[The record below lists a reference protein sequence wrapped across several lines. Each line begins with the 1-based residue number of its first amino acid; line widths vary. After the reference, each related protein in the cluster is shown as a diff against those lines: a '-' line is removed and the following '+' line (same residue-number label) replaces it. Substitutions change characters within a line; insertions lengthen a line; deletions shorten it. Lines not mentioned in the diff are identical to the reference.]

1 MAGSRAWLVAIAAKC
16 GVLCGVVCGVLCT
29 ALASAAAQAIR
40 PYRPAFDVLD
50 YALTL
55 DLPDSGPTIHGNA
68 LLTVKRTAPAD
79 TLLLDLLDL
88 DVGKV
93 LVDDRPAPFVR
104 TPTEIA
110 IALPRGHKTSTTF
123 HVDVDYHGAVTDG
136 LIARRDSAGRW
147 TYFGDNWPNRGRHWI
162 PSIDH
167 PSDKA
172 TVTWRVR
179 APVGQTVVANG
190 KLVSK
195 RSVTDAATGEPRV
208 EWLWRE
214 SQNVPVYVMVVA
226 AAPLTEYDLGDTDCG
241 LAALQRCVHQ
251 DVYTAPEQAGMLPGP
266 FVNAGE
272 IVQLFS
278 TLVGPFPYEKLAHLQ
293 SSTRFGGMENAS
305 NIFYDDAL
313 FRRRAMT
320 DDLIAHETA
329 HQWFGDAVTERDWA
343 HLWLSEGFATYFA
356 ALWDRAAHGDSTF
369 RSRMAEIR
377 QAVLDDTISV
387 PKRPVIDTIET
398 NYLALLNRNSYEKG
412 GFVLHMLKNQVGERA
427 FFDALRAY
435 YAAHRG
441 STAVTDDLRAAM
453 EATSKQDLGWF
464 FDQWL
469 RRPGYPEVTAT
480 WSYDAASREVV
491 IDVAQGRGAAEP
503 RFGAFRFPLTI
514 AAIDSG
520 GTAHRG
526 TVNMPATVGAN
537 QQLRIPLATAPASI
551 VLDPDIDLLASFMV
565 VSK

>member
-1 MAGSRAWLVAIAAKC
+1 MAGTKSTKASLVALMA
-16 GVLCGVVCGVLCT
+16 LCV
-29 ALASAAAQAIR
+29 APAAAQSPR

-55 DLPDSGPTIHGNA
+55 DLPDSGPTIRGNA

-79 TLLLDLLDL
+79 TLWLDFLDL
-88 DVGKV
+88 DVNKV
-93 LVDDRPAPFVR
+93 LVDNRLARFVR

-110 IALPRGHKTSTTF
+110 IVLPAAPKSGTTF
-123 HVDVDYHGAVTDG
+123 HVDVDYHGEVRDG

-147 TYFGDNWPNRGRHWI
+147 TYFGDNWPNRARHWI

-179 APVGQTVVANG
+179 APVGRTVVANG
-190 KLVSK
+190 KLLSK
-195 RSVTDAATGEPRV
+195 RSVTDSVTGAPRV

-214 SQNVPVYVMVVA
+214 SQRVPVYVMVVA
-226 AAPLTEYDLGDTDCG
+226 AAPLAEYDLGDTDCG

-251 DVYTAPEQAGMLPGP
+251 YVYTAPEQAGTMPGP
-266 FVNAGE
+266 FVNAGA

-313 FRRRAMT
+313 FRRNAMT

-329 HQWFGDAVTERDWA
+329 HQWFGDAVTERDWP

-369 RSRMAEIR
+369 HARMREIR
-377 QAVLDDTISV
+377 RTVLDDTISV

-398 NYLALLNRNSYEKG
+398 NFLALLNRNSYEKG
-412 GFVLHMLKNQVGERA
+412 AFVLHMLKTQVGERA

-441 STAVTDDLRAAM
+441 ATAVTDDLRTAM
-453 EATSKQDLGWF
+453 EAASKQHLAWF

-480 WSYDAASREVV
+480 WSYDATRREVV
-491 IDVAQGRGAAEP
+491 IDLTQGLRGAAP
-503 RFGAFRFPLTI
+503 TFGAFRFPLTI
-514 AAIDSG
+514 AVADSN
-520 GTAHRG
+520 GTARRD
-526 TVNMPATVGAN
+526 TLTMPAAVGAT
-537 QQLRIPLATAPASI
+537 QQIHMALATAPASI
-551 VLDPDIDLLASFMV
+551 VLDPDIDLLASLMV
-565 VSK
+565 VTK